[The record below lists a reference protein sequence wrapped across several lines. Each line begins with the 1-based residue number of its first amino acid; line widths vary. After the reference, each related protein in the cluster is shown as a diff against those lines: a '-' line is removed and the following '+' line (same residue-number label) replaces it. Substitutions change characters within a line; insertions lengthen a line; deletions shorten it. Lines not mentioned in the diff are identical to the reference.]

1 MWTIPIRPEWIF
13 LVVAI
18 LGVAVLY
25 IKNQKVKRVMK
36 AIQQAILDGK
46 ITMSE
51 GWEIL
56 QTVIE
61 LGKDVYQEIQKKQ
74 TKKNK

>member
-74 TKKNK
+74 AKKNK

>member
-74 TKKNK
+74 AEKNK